1 MDKFLEQIAEIL
13 DEEQVNLDDE
23 LIDFD
28 VWDSLAQLSIIA
40 LADEE
45 YGVTISATEIREAET
60 VGGIKQ
66 LIENKKSVIH

>member
-13 DEEQVNLDDE
+13 EEDQVNLSDK
-23 LIDFD
+23 LVDFD

-45 YGVTISATEIREAET
+45 YGVTISATEIKEAET

-66 LIENKKSVIH
+66 LIENKRV

>member
-13 DEEQVNLDDE
+13 EEDQVNLSDK
-23 LIDFD
+23 LVDFD

-45 YGVTISATEIREAET
+45 YGVTISAMEIKEAET

-66 LIENKKSVIH
+66 LIENKKV